1 MRWATPVNGGCL
13 MASNLEALETWAAVL
28 LHRLEPGERGKLA
41 RSIGQELR
49 RSQQKRVVSQENPDG
64 TKFAPRKQRN
74 LRGKRGRIKLKLAMF
89 NRLRTASYL
98 KVRGDSN
105 AITVGFTGRIARI
118 ARVHQYGLK
127 DRAERGAP
135 EVRYEQRELLGL
147 NETDL
152 DIIRD
157 ALLQHFAPR

>member
-1 MRWATPVNGGCL
+1 
-13 MASNLEALETWAAVL
+13 MANNLEALETWAAVL
-28 LHRLEPGERGKLA
+28 LARLEPGERSKLA

-49 RSQQKRVVSQENPDG
+49 RSQQKRVIAQENPDG
-64 TKFAPRKQRN
+64 SKYAPRKHRE
-74 LRGKRGRIKLKLAMF
+74 LRGKQLRIRRKLEMF
-89 NRLRTASYL
+89 KKLRTATYM

-105 AITVGFTGRIARI
+105 GATVGFSGRIGRI

-135 EVRYEQRELLGL
+135 DTRYETRKLLGL
-147 NETDL
+147 TDSDI

-157 ALLQHFAPR
+157 GLLAHLTL

>member
-1 MRWATPVNGGCL
+1 

-28 LHRLEPGERGKLA
+28 LKRLEPGARSQLA

-49 RSQQKRVVSQENPDG
+49 RSQQKRVMAQKNPDG
-64 TKFAPRKQRN
+64 SKFAPRKKRD
-74 LRGKRGRIKLKLAMF
+74 LRGKQGRIRRKLAMF
-89 NRLRTASYL
+89 KKLRTASYL

-105 AITVGFTGRIARI
+105 AVTVGFTGRIARI

-135 EVRYEQRELLGL
+135 DVRYDQREVLGF
-147 NETDL
+147 TQSDIDL
-152 DIIRD
+152 IRD
-157 ALLQHFAPR
+157 SLLTHLTA